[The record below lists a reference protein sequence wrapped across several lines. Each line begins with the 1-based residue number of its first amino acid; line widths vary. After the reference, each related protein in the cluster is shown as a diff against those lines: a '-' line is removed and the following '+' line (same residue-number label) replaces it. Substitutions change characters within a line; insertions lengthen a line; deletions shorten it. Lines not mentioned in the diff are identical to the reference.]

1 MLRLWLRSWLVIGA
15 LAFVSGCAG
24 NIGAMVTELERHS
37 TEVEL
42 IDVPFYSQ
50 VTDQCGPA
58 ALATILNVADVAV
71 TPDELRSRI
80 YIPGRQGSLQ
90 FELLAATRNYQ
101 RLPYSIDRD
110 VNALLSELQSG
121 RPVLILQNLGT
132 NFIPVWHYAVVVG
145 YLPHDQQF
153 VLRSGNKERHL
164 MSSRRFIRAWQRA
177 DFWGIV
183 SLQPGILPAN
193 ADPDRYLRSV
203 AAIEAVGDSNTA
215 AMAYQ
220 AATERWPGNEL
231 AWLGLGNAL
240 YAKGDLDA
248 ARMAYQESLEIAP
261 ANAIAL
267 NNLSQVQAELGCH
280 ADALTAIESAL
291 SAVEPGDPIYRHL
304 RQTLNELEPGDPA
317 ARCL

>member
-1 MLRLWLRSWLVIGA
+1 VLRRWLQWWLVSSA
-15 LAFVSGCAG
+15 LAFISGCAG
-24 NIGAMVTELERHS
+24 NIGTMVAELDRHN

-42 IDVPFYSQ
+42 IDVPFHSQ

-71 TPDELRSRI
+71 TPEELKSRI

-90 FELLAATRNYQ
+90 LELLAATRNYQ
-101 RLPYSIDRD
+101 RIPYVVDAD
-110 VNALLSELQSG
+110 VNALLAELQSG

-132 NFIPVWHYAVVVG
+132 NFIPIWHYAVVVG

-153 VLRSGNKERHL
+153 VLRSGDKERHL
-164 MSSRRFIRAWQRA
+164 LSSRRFIRAWQRA

-183 SLQPGILPAN
+183 AIQPGDLPVN

-203 AAIEAVGDSNTA
+203 AAIEAVGDTA
-215 AMAYQ
+215 AAATAYQ
-220 AATERWPGNEL
+220 VATKRWPDNEL

-248 ARMAYQESLEIAP
+248 ARNAYQESLEVAP

-280 ADALTAIESAL
+280 DDAVTAIASAL
-291 SAVEPGDPIYRHL
+291 SVVESGDPIYRHL
-304 RQTLNELEPGDPA
+304 RQTLDELEPGEPT
-317 ARCL
+317 ARCF